1 MATDGW
7 VDLGTSDYFIVV
19 DVAPNGTAVACDIA
33 VLSAAYGAGS
43 AFVKIRVVYQGAVG
57 MDMGGD
63 MERID
68 EMNSVD
74 DGVTWN
80 GPNQIDNG
88 VAVPGL
94 HYTGPR
100 IVKHPSDD
108 QCFIF

>member
-1 MATDGW
+1 MSADTW
-7 VDLGTSDYFIVV
+7 VDLGTSDYDIVIDSTV
-19 DVAPNGTAVACDIA
+19 NGVAKGGHLT
-33 VLSAAYGAGS
+33 VLSAAYGVGGTH
-43 AFVKIRVVYQGAVG
+43 VKIRVVYQGAVG

-63 MERID
+63 MERVD

-100 IVKHPSDD
+100 IVKHPSDY
-108 QCFIF
+108 Q